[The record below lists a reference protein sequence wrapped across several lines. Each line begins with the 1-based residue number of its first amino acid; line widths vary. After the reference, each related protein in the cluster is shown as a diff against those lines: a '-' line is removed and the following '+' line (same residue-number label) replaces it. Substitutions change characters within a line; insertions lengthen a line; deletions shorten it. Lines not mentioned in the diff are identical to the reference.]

1 MYNNVEEIMVETKKN
16 EVTFENEA
24 GGMNLDIVEGK
35 VVWIIDGNKI
45 TMYPWDTIVELTFT
59 RKL

>member
-1 MYNNVEEIMVETKKN
+1 MYNNVKEIMVETKKN

-35 VVWIIDGNKI
+35 AVWIMDGDKI
-45 TMYPWDTIVELTFT
+45 TMYPWDTIVELVFT
-59 RKL
+59 RKP